1 MGFLVQSF
9 LLSAKIMLPFIY
21 NLSSVNAHRLG
32 IIPQGRGI
40 IPQRNGNIAG
50 RHFNKILLLASDMF
64 FSFWNITCK
73 IILKM
78 MKRGGDLRNTTIEGN
93 HMVNR
98 TKKSI

>member
-50 RHFNKILLLASDMF
+50 RHFNNILLLASYMF

-73 IILKM
+73 II
-78 MKRGGDLRNTTIEGN
+78 
-93 HMVNR
+93 
-98 TKKSI
+98 